1 MKARQVGSEIKG
13 YDLRSA
19 SEDPSMLDA
28 AFLKVSILVFL
39 QKENISAFFCR
50 EEKKSAIG
58 KCIYEL

>member
-28 AFLKVSILVFL
+28 AFLKVSLLVFP
-39 QKENISAFFCR
+39 KRKYFRFFL
-50 EEKKSAIG
+50 S
-58 KCIYEL
+58 

>member
-28 AFLKVSILVFL
+28 AFLKVSLF
-39 QKENISAFFCR
+39 
-50 EEKKSAIG
+50 
-58 KCIYEL
+58 